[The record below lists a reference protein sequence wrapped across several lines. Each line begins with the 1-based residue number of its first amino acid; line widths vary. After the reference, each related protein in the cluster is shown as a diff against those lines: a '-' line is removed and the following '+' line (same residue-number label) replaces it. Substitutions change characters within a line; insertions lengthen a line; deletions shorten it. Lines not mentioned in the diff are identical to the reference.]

1 MRKLIIVSGAD
12 RVGKTTLV
20 KQLSEAFPG
29 AMPNIWG
36 YSADVVHFAAPDTM
50 SSQVFQMYRDAI
62 AGSKAPLLIWDR
74 SYVCGSIYER
84 CRFNSHDHFSELV
97 ELEMEL
103 NEEFTNVIHIG
114 LFKPWNW
121 SAKLILKEL
130 NESYPEASK
139 WAIRNRYIASMNEH
153 QFYQDELKK
162 FYTTITMFP
171 SIGIEDTNPD
181 PKQVVK
187 LAQTVVENFYTK

>member
-20 KQLSEAFPG
+20 KQLSNHFPV

-36 YSADVVHFAAPDTM
+36 STVHTKHFSAPDVN
-50 SSQVFQMYRDAI
+50 SHHVFQMYRDAI
-62 AGSKAPLLIWDR
+62 QESKANLVIWDR

-121 SAKLILKEL
+121 SAKLILREL
-130 NESYPEASK
+130 HEVNPDSST
-139 WAIRNRYIASMNEH
+139 WFIRNRYIASMKDIN
-153 QFYQDELKK
+153 FINKSLKSS
-162 FYTTITMFP
+162 M
-171 SIGIEDTNPD
+171 
-181 PKQVVK
+181 K
-187 LAQTVVENFYTK
+187 LLPCFHP